1 MPSAFYGKTAH
12 KSQRKS
18 VVRFISLFVTSEIA
32 AVQVADH
39 SSLASAGG
47 GRYWLAA
54 GAAAVVLG
62 PLFWTAPGFSLRS
75 G

>member
-1 MPSAFYGKTAH
+1 LLPSAFYGKTAH

-39 SSLASAGG
+39 SSLASALRRPVLARG
-47 GRYWLAA
+47 GR
-54 GAAAVVLG
+54 
-62 PLFWTAPGFSLRS
+62 
-75 G
+75 